1 MTCGTLVRML
11 SVVCPTFPTPP
22 LSPNH
27 SSTAS
32 VQGGVFGSVGKAS
45 TVAHNCT
52 FTDNTAA
59 TGGGVAALDTS
70 ASFSVLSVAS
80 FKCR

>member
-1 MTCGTLVRML
+1 MVPWSGCSAWFVQP
-11 SVVCPTFPTPP
+11 SPP
-22 LSPNH
+22 PSPNH